1 MEIAVKKIIT
11 TVKRMEMLN
20 NMLNVFDGIQLGGQP
35 ANEFLYILFIS
46 VIIGFIMNQILIKFC
61 IKPEWKVEYEGSPLW
76 TYYMCWAT
84 QFFVFPYLTYVTL
97 KQYDFDLNKFLSTTL
112 DECNNDMSDNGICW
126 LRYDAFILIA
136 YFVKDISICSGLQ
149 VIHHLTGASLVLV
162 FLYTTY
168 GGSGYILSILV
179 MEDANMFWN
188 LTTILPNFLIQLKCI
203 FSVITFTVYTL
214 VHIFN
219 FYILYFMCV
228 SLNFNT
234 WLQRICLCV
243 TAAGV
248 MYLRQEVITNI
259 MLKEMK
265 TNCCNEKEK
274 KEK

>member
-1 MEIAVKKIIT
+1 
-11 TVKRMEMLN
+11 MLN

-76 TYYMCWAT
+76 TYYMAT

-97 KQYDFDLNKFLSTTL
+97 KQYDLNKFLSSTL

-136 YFVKDISICSGLQ
+136 YFVKDISICSDCKNTPFNWCFIG
-149 VIHHLTGASLVLV
+149 TV
-162 FLYTTY
+162 FLYKAY
-168 GGSGYILSILV
+168 GSGYILSILI
-179 MEDANMFWN
+179 MEDANMFESYDYF
-188 LTTILPNFLIQLKCI
+188 TKFLIQLKCI

-219 FYILYFMCV
+219 FYILHFMCV
-228 SLNFNT
+228 SLNLNT

-265 TNCCNEKEK
+265 TNCCNEREK